1 MTEQEIAEIEKVGPT
16 HPRYEEYLKWKAAN
30 SAATSGLNS
39 PKDKTEDKGFMQK
52 VGEGIQNFKD
62 KYVATPEELHDM
74 TKDRADV
81 KSRGDMS
88 MRANPSVDAID
99 VLQNDA
105 TGLKGSDN
113 AVQFSDTEGGELK
126 DGSKFQLGDKSDAQE
141 ASDVTSS
148 VTSVTQPENGDS
160 PKVKA
165 AKNKYNKT
173 TMSIWD
179 AYYAGEFGEP
189 GSAEAKRTAG
199 YFTIDAIAKLASNLG
214 RRVGN
219 VGAQYSGG
227 TIDEGHDVSD
237 WEQRKESMLSEEV
250 SKESQEISTFENELK
265 RYQLDK
271 SKTVNDMLNDFNT
284 KANDPSLSAAERKVY
299 QNLAVQLAGANIDR
313 NAQLINVGSG
323 LLDMLKEGIKDW

>member
-1 MTEQEIAEIEKVGPT
+1 
-16 HPRYEEYLKWKAAN
+16 
-30 SAATSGLNS
+30 
-39 PKDKTEDKGFMQK
+39 
-52 VGEGIQNFKD
+52 
-62 KYVATPEELHDM
+62 M

-88 MRANPSVDAID
+88 MRANPAVDVID

-105 TGLKGSDN
+105 TGLKGSVN
-113 AVQFSDTEGGELK
+113 AVQFSDTKGGELT
-126 DGSKFQLGDKSDAQE
+126 DGAKFQLGDKSDASE
-141 ASDVTSS
+141 VTSS
-148 VTSVTQPENGDS
+148 VTSVTQPEKDDP

-237 WEQRKESMLSEEV
+237 WEQRKESMLGEEV

-265 RYQLDK
+265 KYQLDK

-323 LLDMLKEGIKDW
+323 LLDMLKEGIKDM

>member
-1 MTEQEIAEIEKVGPT
+1 MTTQEAQALVNNWKGSLDDPK
-16 HPRYEEYLKWKAAN
+16 YLEAKSFLESQQVQGEPVPQK
-30 SAATSGLNS
+30 
-39 PKDKTEDKGFMQK
+39 KGFFQK
-52 VGEGIQNFKD
+52 VGEGIQNFKNN
-62 KYVATPEELHDM
+62 YVATPEELKDM

-88 MRANPSVDAID
+88 MRANPSVDVVD
-99 VLQNDA
+99 VIQNDA

-126 DGSKFQLGDKSDAQE
+126 DEAKLQLSNKSDAQE

-148 VTSVTQPENGDS
+148 VTTVTQPEEDDS

-165 AKNKYNKT
+165 AKNKYNKA

-189 GSAEAKRTAG
+189 GSEEAKRTAG

-237 WEQRKESMLSEEV
+237 WKQRKESMLGEEI

-271 SKTVNDMLNDFNT
+271 SKTVNDMLTDFNA

-299 QNLAVQLAGANIDR
+299 QNLAVRLAGANLDG
-313 NAQLINVGSG
+313 NAQLINVGAG
-323 LLDMLKEGIKDW
+323 LLDMLKEGVKDW